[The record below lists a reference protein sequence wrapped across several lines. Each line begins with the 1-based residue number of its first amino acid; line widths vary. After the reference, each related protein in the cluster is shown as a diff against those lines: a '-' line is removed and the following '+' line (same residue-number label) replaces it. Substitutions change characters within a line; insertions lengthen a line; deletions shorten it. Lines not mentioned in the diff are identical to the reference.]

1 MKKEIKIVA
10 IVLVA
15 LIVFLGGFGL
25 GAKQGINI
33 TISGDLALSGGAANV
48 GATQAPAT
56 QPTQAPATQPTQA
69 PTQAPTDAPSG
80 GDDTTAPTQAPSG
93 DAKIPS
99 TKAEIA
105 EAYNKAINGT
115 KNYTGNVSV
124 HKKSVIAI
132 QVTDAPGGAVVLKIV
147 QPIVDKFTGTTE
159 SDYSYT
165 NGADA
170 EGGLLAKRVTPGDR
184 EAKLTEA
191 GIANATAV
199 ADGDGYKMTIT
210 LVAEKSTYDGTNTVN
225 PVNHE
230 SIMDPLN
237 LATLDVNPIVIT
249 AADMNYPGATVEV
262 KVDGQGRMTYHSI
275 KMPLDGSGTGSVKF
289 PPLDAT
295 IGLAGSLDDEF
306 TYTYA

>member
-25 GAKQGINI
+25 GASKGINI
-33 TISGDLALSGGAANV
+33 TISGDLALNGGAANV

-69 PTQAPTDAPSG
+69 PTDAPSG
-80 GDDTTAPTQAPSG
+80 GDTTAPTQAPSG

-105 EAYNKAINGT
+105 AAYNKAINDA
-115 KNYTGNVSV
+115 KNYQGAVHQ
-124 HKKSVIAI
+124 HKKSVISI
-132 QVTDAPGGAVVLKIV
+132 QVTDAPGGAVVLKVV
-147 QPIVDKFTGTTE
+147 QPIVDRFTGTTE
-159 SDYSYT
+159 KDT
-165 NGADA
+165 DFNAGVATDDPA
-170 EGGLLAKRVTPGDR
+170 NQLFDRVTPGGR

-210 LVAEKSTYDGTNTVN
+210 LVAEKSTFDGTNTVN
-225 PVNHE
+225 PVQHE

-249 AADMNYPGATVEV
+249 EADMSYPGATVEV
-262 KVDGQGRMTYHSI
+262 KVDGQGRLTYHSI

-289 PPLDAT
+289 PPLNAT